1 MAAAGGKL
9 KTKRAAAKRYRV
21 TGSGHVKVGRKGK
34 RHIFTNKSRK
44 RKRNLRG
51 TMLLG
56 PSDEAM
62 AKAMLPYA

>member
-1 MAAAGGKL
+1 MAKM

-21 TGSGHVKVGRKGK
+21 TGSGRVKTGRKGK

-44 RKRNLRG
+44 RKRDLRG
-51 TMLLG
+51 NRLLG

-62 AKAMLPYA
+62 AKSLLPYG

>member
-1 MAAAGGKL
+1 MANCKL

-21 TGSGHVKVGRKGK
+21 TGKGRVKVGRKGK

-51 TMLLG
+51 TLLLG
-56 PSDEAM
+56 KSDEAM
-62 AKAMLPYA
+62 AKSLLPYS

>member
-1 MAAAGGKL
+1 MAKQKM

-21 TGSGHVKVGRKGK
+21 TGSGHVKTGQKGK

-51 TMLLG
+51 SKLLG
-56 PSDEAM
+56 PADEAM
-62 AKAMLPYA
+62 AKSLLPYA